1 MKQAIINYLKFLYWG
16 GYKSLS
22 IKSFWYLFRLR
33 KSGIG
38 LILQKGARINKPKY
52 VSIGNRV
59 RIDREAS
66 LFINKIC
73 DKEPNIVIGNNVLI
87 GPYCSLGCS
96 NEIVIEDDVL
106 LAPHVHITDRN
117 HTSEDISLPI
127 RKQSAVS
134 PGPVRIKS
142 EAWLG
147 YGCQIMPNV
156 TIGKHSIVA
165 AGAIVTRDV
174 PDYSLV
180 AGIPAKIIKQYN
192 LETKQWE
199 VFH

>member
-1 MKQAIINYLKFLYWG
+1 M
-16 GYKSLS
+16 
-22 IKSFWYLFRLR
+22 
-33 KSGIG
+33 
-38 LILQKGARINKPKY
+38 
-52 VSIGNRV
+52 
-59 RIDREAS
+59 
-66 LFINKIC
+66 
-73 DKEPNIVIGNNVLI
+73 
-87 GPYCSLGCS
+87 
-96 NEIVIEDDVL
+96 IEDDVL

-117 HTSEDISLPI
+117 HTFEDISLPI
-127 RKQSAVS
+127 RKQSVVS

-192 LETKQWE
+192 LKTKQWE